1 MRSLSQMWYERWG
14 CALGG
19 ARYFEGETEH
29 YCRHMLIAQMNMVC
43 YEAQEWAGAR
53 K

>member
-1 MRSLSQMWYERWG
+1 MMGEAMSKMWERYWL
-14 CALGG
+14 AQIKLMKDWNLGG
-19 ARYFEGETEH
+19 GGAAR
-29 YCRHMLIAQMNMVC
+29 CQMNMVC